1 MRTVRLAV
9 FVVLALSLSA
19 FAQPRPQPKP
29 DHPNT
34 PNGPKPRCCVP
45 MLLDATGK
53 EIGEVIRWD
62 DRMPAWPNYVW
73 VRYELKGGD
82 AVHLLAGA
90 DGFQPWTSLGGS
102 AVVFQTID
110 CSGDAFV
117 NQLTTPTLSKRY
129 GVVLPQGGPGP
140 GPWAVTKAWLYVSD
154 PFPSRVDGQPILW
167 KAQWDFTN
175 QCVPYPA
182 PGLTFGGQ
190 QFGFWMKKVEDLY
203 VKFKRP
209 FWIP

>member
-9 FVVLALSLSA
+9 LVLSLCTAA
-19 FAQPRPQPKP
+19 FAQPKP
-29 DHPNT
+29 DIKVQPRPEHPT
-34 PNGPKPRCCVP
+34 GPKQRCCVP
-45 MLLDATGK
+45 VMVDATGK
-53 EIGEVIRWD
+53 EIGDLIRWD
-62 DRMPAWPNYVW
+62 DRMPAWPNYAW
-73 VRYELKGGD
+73 VRYELQGGD

-102 AVVFQTID
+102 AVVFQAAD

-117 NQLTTPTLSKRY
+117 NQMTTPTLSKRY

-140 GPWAVTKAWLYVSD
+140 GPWAVTKAWLYVTG

-190 QFGFWMKKVEDLY
+190 QWGFWMKKVEDLY
-203 VKFKRP
+203 VKYKRP
-209 FWIP
+209 FWVP